1 MIAARFHG
9 LRDRV
14 MAVVDR
20 KFAEPVRLAFM
31 KDGKVDPTRP
41 TIEIEAVLRVGG
53 GKETTAAGSWD
64 KTWRGRITSQ
74 RSELHIDPNVY
85 PNISFQK
92 GDRVRALSRRGQ
104 PWYGVLTTDDRGET
118 RQVVQL
124 EEL

>member
-1 MIAARFHG
+1 MIPARFHG
-9 LRDRV
+9 LRNRV

-31 KDGKVDPTRP
+31 KEGKVDPDRP
-41 TIEIEAVLRVGG
+41 TVDIEAVLRVGG

-74 RSELHIDPNVY
+74 RSELHIDPTVY
-85 PNISFQK
+85 PDISFRK